1 MTESMKEWAKEALAG
16 RMGETDDEDDQHTC
30 FALEVDTKY
39 NAFLFATFYVP
50 SMQRL
55 WD

>member
-1 MTESMKEWAKEALAG
+1 MTESMKEQGKEALAG
-16 RMGETDDEDDQHTC
+16 CTGETDDEDDQHTC
-30 FALEVDTKY
+30 FALKVDMKY

-50 SMQRL
+50 LMQRL